1 MREMKMKILDVIRSD
16 KEIQQLR
23 QEWKEKFTRP
33 FPGWN
38 YDCFGGIDNYKQRI
52 KMALEAGDTKNIC
65 ESCSRKTCEQLS
77 RATKNHSLQSDK
89 ETT

>member
-1 MREMKMKILDVIRSD
+1 MEELQNLFRFIRVRDD

-23 QEWKEKFTRP
+23 QEWKEKFTAES

-52 KMALEAGDTKNIC
+52 KMALEVGDPKNIC
-65 ESCSRKTCEQLS
+65 ETCSRKCF
-77 RATKNHSLQSDK
+77 NV
-89 ETT
+89 